1 MVEPDFASIN
11 KLRQNISITQ
21 VCSKCCHFYGEE
33 SPVLSKFNI
42 IKILTLSGLLL
53 SSPAIAAKDIS
64 DFQTWGTATATGS
77 LKSFNPELKKFKYW
91 AEFQARFGVDSSRF
105 SQAIVRPGIGYEIN
119 KNSSAW
125 LGYGWIP
132 TDEPFTKTPF
142 NERRLWQQFLWKD
155 NNSFGAISSRT
166 RLEQRWAPRVGDDT
180 AFRLRQMLKIS
191 SPMKNSPAY
200 SLVAS
205 DEYFLN
211 LNDTDWS
218 PKSGFD
224 QNRLFL
230 GIGYNFDKET
240 KTEIGYMNQYINR
253 SNTSV
258 NLNDHILSINFIFDY

>member
-1 MVEPDFASIN
+1 MPSKIN
-11 KLRQNISITQ
+11 TLKA
-21 VCSKCCHFYGEE
+21 
-33 SPVLSKFNI
+33 
-42 IKILTLSGLLL
+42 LTLSGLLL
-53 SSPAIAAKDIS
+53 SSPSLVAKDIN
-64 DFQTWGTATATGS
+64 DFQTWGSAIATGS
-77 LKSFNPELKKFKYW
+77 LESFNPGLKNFKYW
-91 AEFQARFGVDSSRF
+91 AEFQARFGDDSSRL
-105 SQAIVRPGIGYEIN
+105 SQVMVRPGIGYQIN

-155 NNSFGAISSRT
+155 QYSFGSFSSRT
-166 RLEQRWAPRVGDDT
+166 RFEQRWAPRVGDDT
-180 AFRLRQMLKIS
+180 AFRLRQMLKVS
-191 SPMKNSPAY
+191 SPLSNAPAY

-211 LNDTDWS
+211 LNDTDWA

-230 GIGYNFDKET
+230 GIGYNFDKQT

-253 SNTSV
+253 SNNPV
-258 NLNDHILSINFIFDY
+258 NLNDHILSINFFFDY